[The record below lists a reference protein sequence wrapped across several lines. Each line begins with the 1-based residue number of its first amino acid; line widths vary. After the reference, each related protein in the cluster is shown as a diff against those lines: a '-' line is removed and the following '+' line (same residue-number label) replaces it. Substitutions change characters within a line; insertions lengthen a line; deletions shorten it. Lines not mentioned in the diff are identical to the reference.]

1 MHAVLQES
9 ISGVYADLVTRP
21 TGRVVRERIERA
33 IAGSSAA
40 ARRQV
45 RPDARGRRRLG
56 FSPRAIHGDPEARPD
71 WTPVVAPLYQSSTFT
86 NPIGST
92 AEVLYTRYG
101 NNPNQTAIAKRLAA
115 LEGAEAAI
123 FLSSG
128 MGAIAL
134 SHLAVLRPG
143 DHLLSSE
150 WIYGGVRRPFA
161 PEFGGVGIE
170 VSFGGPL
177 ESRTCEWG
185 LNK

>member
-1 MHAVLQES
+1 MK
-9 ISGVYADLVTRP
+9 
-21 TGRVVRERIERA
+21 
-33 IAGSSAA
+33 
-40 ARRQV
+40 
-45 RPDARGRRRLG
+45 RRLG
-56 FSPRAIHGDPEARPD
+56 FSTRAIHGDPEARPD

-150 WIYGGVRRPFA
+150 WVYGGVYRLFA
-161 PEFGGVGIE
+161 QEFGR
-170 VSFGGPL
+170 FGKIG
-177 ESRTCEWG
+177 RAHV
-185 LNK
+185 